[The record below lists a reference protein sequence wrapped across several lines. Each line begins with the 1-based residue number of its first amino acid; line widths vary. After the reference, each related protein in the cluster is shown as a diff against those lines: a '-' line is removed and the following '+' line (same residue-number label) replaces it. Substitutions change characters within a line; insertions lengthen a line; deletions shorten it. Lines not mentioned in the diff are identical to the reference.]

1 MNRGEGR
8 KRGETFEKK
17 IRIDT
22 TVYFYFR
29 NIILIL
35 NYELRG
41 RGRKKGRLAFL
52 IYIYIVF
59 LEQVRSAGG
68 HMVKQR
74 RFIGNTNNKMI
85 NIREYL

>member
-1 MNRGEGR
+1 M
-8 KRGETFEKK
+8 FEKRYRYN
-17 IRIDT
+17 IFLLYDSSRGGERGRLED
-22 TVYFYFR
+22 FNR
-29 NIILIL
+29 NIVL
-35 NYELRG
+35 
-41 RGRKKGRLAFL
+41 
-52 IYIYIVF
+52 

>member
-1 MNRGEGR
+1 MEQDGVKNEGLRGGEKERRNEKRYRYNIFLLYDSSRGGERGR
-8 KRGETFEKK
+8 LEDFN
-17 IRIDT
+17 
-22 TVYFYFR
+22 R
-29 NIILIL
+29 NIVL
-35 NYELRG
+35 
-41 RGRKKGRLAFL
+41 
-52 IYIYIVF
+52 

>member
-1 MNRGEGR
+1 MKNEGLRGGEKERRNEKRYRYNIFLLYDSSRGGERGR
-8 KRGETFEKK
+8 LEDFN
-17 IRIDT
+17 
-22 TVYFYFR
+22 R
-29 NIILIL
+29 NIVL
-35 NYELRG
+35 
-41 RGRKKGRLAFL
+41 
-52 IYIYIVF
+52 